1 MEDQDDFSYLEN
13 FVGKSLLS
21 EIETESTDTDLTTT
35 TPTKTEDENNT
46 TLSDT
51 NSNLSYLKSQDFG
64 DIVGGGIY
72 SAIIKKYYLNDTQY
86 MQNYTEAAPSLMET
100 SGLSNYNLPDISD
113 GYNEKQQL
121 QKCMDDYM
129 HQQEIYRQALQIIAC
144 QPTDLLTANIG
155 VSNQSNS
162 NINGNNNNSSKV
174 NHYANK
180 IAESF
185 FSMDL
190 TKSVSQTYGSD
201 VGVDGF
207 ESPAETSQF
216 PISRCSS
223 NDENFNGVKEV
234 DDLIAQTS
242 MTPAIPLFNSSVDV
256 VKKATSKQLNT
267 NAPPFVSTLSPY
279 IPNTASSFFQLND
292 ASTNSQSHHPL
303 SDYATQP
310 NNLPKY
316 KNNLKQIHKNYQ
328 YRNNNNDTQYYS
340 YGDGN
345 LDYTRIDD
353 NDATWYTQMSDTK
366 LQKNNRGSKGPRPG
380 EFPTFGQNSNAKD
393 GLNFLRRGRG
403 NQNTRFDND
412 LDFNSQLKI
421 SNAFKSD
428 MLNRARS
435 RQLG

>member
-256 VKKATSKQLNT
+256 VKKATSKQLVILMNY
-267 NAPPFVSTLSPY
+267 TLLLNPAILSLHY
-279 IPNTASSFFQLND
+279 QL
-292 ASTNSQSHHPL
+292 
-303 SDYATQP
+303 
-310 NNLPKY
+310 Y
-316 KNNLKQIHKNYQ
+316 KL
-328 YRNNNNDTQYYS
+328 
-340 YGDGN
+340 
-345 LDYTRIDD
+345 
-353 NDATWYTQMSDTK
+353 
-366 LQKNNRGSKGPRPG
+366 
-380 EFPTFGQNSNAKD
+380 F
-393 GLNFLRRGRG
+393 
-403 NQNTRFDND
+403 
-412 LDFNSQLKI
+412 
-421 SNAFKSD
+421 
-428 MLNRARS
+428 
-435 RQLG
+435 